1 MMSMTGFGRAT
12 AVTVAGGTATSTGT
26 AGRQRRVVVEVRS
39 VNHRNLDVK
48 VRGRTVDAACEV
60 EIIRAVRAAVARGSV
75 QVTVEEEADSHAA
88 GGPLERMRAAYGAL
102 EALRAELKVEAPVSL
117 DTVAAFLRL
126 ERERGLEGSIG
137 FAEVEPALNEAL
149 RGLAATRSVEGNALA
164 VELRARAVALGKIVT
179 SLRAITAP
187 LAERAQKRLV
197 ERLAAAAAAISLD
210 PARLA
215 QEAALL
221 ADRLDVSEELARLET
236 HRARL
241 DGLLAGGQEPGASL
255 GRTLDFLLQ
264 ELGRELNTI
273 GAKSQDAEVASLVIA
288 GKAELEKIR
297 EQAQNIE

>member
-1 MMSMTGFGRAT
+1 MMSMTGFGR
-12 AVTVAGGTATSTGT
+12 GTAITTVTGT
-26 AGRQRRVVVEVRS
+26 APRPRLVVVEVRS

-60 EIIRAVRAAVARGSV
+60 EIIRVVRAAVARGAV
-75 QVTVEEEADSHAA
+75 QVVVEEEAADSRA
-88 GGPLERMRAAYGAL
+88 GGGTLERMRAAYGAL
-102 EALRAELKVEAPVSL
+102 EALRADLKVEAPVSL

-126 ERERGLEGSIG
+126 ERDRGLEGALG
-137 FAEVEPALNEAL
+137 FAEVEPALGEAL
-149 RGLAATRSVEGNALA
+149 RALATTRSVEGAALA
-164 VELRARAVALGKIVT
+164 VELRDRAAVLGQIGA
-179 SLRAITAP
+179 SLRVATAP

-197 ERLAAAAAAISLD
+197 ERLAAAAAAVALD

-221 ADRLDVSEELARLET
+221 ADRLDVSEELSRLET

-241 DGLLAGGQEPGASL
+241 DGLLSGGEDPRASL

-273 GAKSQDAEVASLVIA
+273 GSKSQDAEVASLVIA

>member
-1 MMSMTGFGRAT
+1 MISMTGFGRAT
-12 AVTVAGGTATSTGT
+12 AATVVSGAE
-26 AGRQRRVVVEVRS
+26 GRPRRVVVEVRS

-48 VRGRTVDAACEV
+48 VRGRAVDAACEV
-60 EIIRAVRAAVARGSV
+60 EIIRAVRAAVARGAV
-75 QVTVEEEADSHAA
+75 QVVVEEEADSRGGA
-88 GGPLERMRAAYGAL
+88 GPLDRMRAAYGAL

-126 ERERGLEGSIG
+126 ERERGLEGTIG
-137 FAEVEPALNEAL
+137 FAEVEPALAEAL
-149 RGLAATRSVEGNALA
+149 RALAATRSAEGAALA
-164 VELRARAVALGKIVT
+164 AELRSRAAELGRICA
-179 SLRAITAP
+179 SLHDATAP
-187 LAERAQKRLV
+187 LAGRAHRRLV
-197 ERLAAAAAAISLD
+197 DRLAAAAAAVSLD

-221 ADRLDVSEELARLET
+221 ADRLDVSEELARLDA
-236 HRARL
+236 HRGRL
-241 DGLLAGGQEPGASL
+241 NGLLTGAEDPRASL

-273 GAKSQDAEVASLVIA
+273 GSKSQDAEVATLVIA